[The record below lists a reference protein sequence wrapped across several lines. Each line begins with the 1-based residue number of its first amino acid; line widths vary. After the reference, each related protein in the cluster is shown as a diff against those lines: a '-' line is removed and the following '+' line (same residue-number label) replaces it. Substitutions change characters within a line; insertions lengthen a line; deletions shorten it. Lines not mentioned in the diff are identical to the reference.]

1 MNLYKKFTII
11 SCSFLANDTTLVSN
25 NLFRKN
31 LPEKIKK
38 LIMTIHDKIRAEKP
52 QCDINSEA
60 TKISPLSS
68 SKFYEY
74 E

>member
-1 MNLYKKFTII
+1 
-11 SCSFLANDTTLVSN
+11 
-25 NLFRKN
+25 
-31 LPEKIKK
+31 
-38 LIMTIHDKIRAEKP
+38 MTIHDKIRAEKP
-52 QCDINSEA
+52 QCDTNSEA